1 MARRPRIDIAGY
13 HHLVNRGV
21 ARSDVYK
28 CKADKDKFLEILCK
42 ACREYKA
49 NVHDYCLMDNHYH
62 LLIETK
68 QDNLS
73 LLMRQ
78 INSNYASFFNKKY
91 KRVGH
96 LWQGRYKS
104 WYIVQ
109 DEYLYML
116 FRYIEFNPIKANM
129 TSTVGE
135 YEYTLASTIINNSIL
150 PCAKYSMLIRE
161 FTSETMIEFLA
172 LELSEDELAKLD
184 KEKNRTITIEDDK
197 LCLSKS
203 KSLDKH
209 FHKCELKEARNN
221 SMLDAFRDGYTQS
234 KIAKYLGVS
243 AGLVS
248 MILKEKTED

>member
-1 MARRPRIDIAGY
+1 MARRPRIDLAGY
-13 HHLVNRGV
+13 HHLINRGV
-21 ARSDVYK
+21 AQLNVYK

-78 INSNYASFFNKKY
+78 INSNYACYFNRKY

-116 FRYIEFNPIKANM
+116 LRYIEFNPIKAKM

-135 YEYTLASTIINNSIL
+135 YEYSLAHAIINNKL
-150 PCAKYSMLIRE
+150 VPCAKHSMLIKE
-161 FTSETMIEFLA
+161 FASETMVEFLA
-172 LELSEDELAKLD
+172 LQLSANELARLN
-184 KEKNRTITIEDDK
+184 KEQKRAITIEDEK
-197 LCLSKS
+197 LSISMSKT
-203 KSLDKH
+203 LDEH
-209 FHKCELKEARNN
+209 FYECELKEARNDA
-221 SMLDAFRDGYTQS
+221 MLDAYTDGHTQS
-234 KIAKYLGVS
+234 AIAKYLGVS

-248 MILKEKTED
+248 MIVKARNED